1 MCTALAGDGVFLVV
15 REDIAQEVVM
25 VRRSLAALV
34 LLLLVVVAVY
44 VWLDRS
50 GSLRSPRSVAGVPAG
65 QVRED
70 VRELGQEAREGARA
84 FGAEAREKLTEAGHE
99 LRDAKVTASVK
110 TALGLNRSLRPLS
123 IDVSTEDGVVTLSGR
138 ANSEEE
144 RARAEAVAAAV
155 PDVKQVVNQIQAG
168 GGPPA
173 SSGRSLGERFDDE
186 KIEVG
191 VHLALSLNREL
202 RGTDITVQAY
212 RGEVTLGG
220 EVATE
225 AQHQQALR
233 IARDTASV
241 SKVVDNVRVRAAAAR
256 GGSAADRAAAAQ
268 RALRANPHLAGFRL
282 QVQEEGDRLVLRG
295 AVRTPV
301 EKDLAVAIA
310 REAAGGTV
318 EDAVEVRADA

>member
-1 MCTALAGDGVFLVV
+1 M
-15 REDIAQEVVM
+15 
-25 VRRSLAALV
+25 RRSLAALV
-34 LLLLVVVAVY
+34 LLVLVVVAVY

-50 GSLRSPRSVAGVPAG
+50 GNLQAWHRTAPPPG

-70 VRELGQEAREGARA
+70 ARELGEQAKQGARDFRAEARS
-84 FGAEAREKLTEAGHE
+84 FGAEARERLSEAGRD
-99 LRDAKVTASVK
+99 LKDAKVAASVK
-110 TALGLNRSLRPLS
+110 AALGLNRGLRPYA
-123 IDVSTEDGVVTLSGR
+123 IDAASKDGVVTLTGR
-138 ANSEEE
+138 VSTEEE
-144 RARAEAVAAAV
+144 RARAEQVAAEV
-155 PDVKQVVNQIQAG
+155 PDVARVVNQIQVG
-168 GGPPA
+168 GRGAAPA
-173 SSGRSLGERFDDE
+173 SGRSLGERFDDE

-191 VHLALSLNREL
+191 VRLAFSLNKGL
-202 RGTDITVQAY
+202 HGTDITVQAY

-225 AQHQQALR
+225 AQHQEALR

-241 SKVVDNVRVRAAAAR
+241 TRVVDNVRVRNAATTS
-256 GGSAADRAAAAQ
+256 GGSAAERVAAAE
-268 RALRANPHLAGFRL
+268 RALRANPHLSGFQL
-282 QVQEEGDRLVLRG
+282 QVVADGDRLVLKG